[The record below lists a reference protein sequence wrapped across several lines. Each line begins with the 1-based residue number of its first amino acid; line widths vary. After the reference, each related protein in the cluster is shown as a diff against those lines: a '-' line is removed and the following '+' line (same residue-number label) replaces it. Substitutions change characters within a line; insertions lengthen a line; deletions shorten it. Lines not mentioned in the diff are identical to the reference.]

1 MNIAF
6 IPVRGGSKG
15 IPGKNIKL
23 FSGMPLVYWTLSELQ
38 KTDLIHKI
46 ILATDCESIKKTV
59 NSFCLNKVEIFDRSE
74 ENSKDQS
81 STESVIL
88 EYLTKS
94 NIDKENNFMLVQAT
108 SPLTTSENFSEAMH
122 QYTSGKYDSILSC
135 ARIKRFF
142 WSENGVPENY
152 DFNNRPRR
160 QDFKGSLIENGA
172 IYINKV
178 ENILKN
184 HNRISGNI
192 GVYEMPEYTSVEI
205 DEDEDWI
212 IAESL
217 MRKYVLKNDSLSPK
231 IKLFVTDVDGVM
243 TDAGMYYSEN
253 GDELKKFNT
262 HDGMAFQILREKGI
276 KTAIITSEETS
287 IVKRRAKKLKVDYLF
302 QGKKHNGKL
311 EAVKKICVIEGI
323 KLKNVVYI
331 GDDIN
336 CFELLSSV
344 GFPACPYDAL
354 DEIKSIPNIKILNKK
369 GGKGVLREYVNFL
382 IYNQLITR

>member
-6 IPVRGGSKG
+6 IPARGGSKG

-38 KTDLIHKI
+38 KTDLIDKI
-46 ILATDCESIKKTV
+46 ILATDCESIKKIV
-59 NSFCLNKVEIFDRSE
+59 NSFCLDKVEVFDRSE

-94 NIDKENNFMLVQAT
+94 NVDKENNFMLVQAT
-108 SPLTTSENFSEAMH
+108 SPLTTSENFSESIEL
-122 QYTSGKYDSILSC
+122 YKSGKYDSILSC
-135 ARIKRFF
+135 ARTKRFF
-142 WSENGVPENY
+142 WSENGVAENY
-152 DFNNRPRR
+152 DFKNRPRR

-178 ENILKN
+178 KNILKY

-192 GVYEMPEYTSVEI
+192 GVYEMSEYTSVEI
-205 DEDEDWI
+205 DEEEDWI
-212 IAESL
+212 IAESF
-217 MRKYVLKNDSLSPK
+217 MRKFVLKHDSSSSK
-231 IKLFVTDVDGVM
+231 IKLFVSDVDGVM

-287 IVKRRAKKLKVDYLF
+287 IVKRRAEKLKVDYLF

-311 EAVKKICVIEGI
+311 EAVKKICFNEGI
-323 KLKNVVYI
+323 ELKNVVYI

-354 DEIKSIPNIKILNKK
+354 DEIKAIPNIEILNKK
-369 GGKGVLREYVNFL
+369 GGEGVVREYVNFL
-382 IYNQLITR
+382 INNQLLIR

>member
-1 MNIAF
+1 MNLAF
-6 IPVRGGSKG
+6 IPARAGSKG

-23 FSGMPLVYWTLSELQ
+23 FLGMPLVYWTLSELQ

-88 EYLTKS
+88 EYLSKS
-94 NIDKENNFMLVQAT
+94 NVDKENNFMLVQAT
-108 SPLTTSENFSEAMH
+108 SPLTTSENFSEAM
-122 QYTSGKYDSILSC
+122 QLYSSGKYDSILSC
-135 ARIKRFF
+135 ARTKRFF

-160 QDFKGSLIENGA
+160 QDFKGSLVENGA

-217 MRKYVLKNDSLSPK
+217 MRKYFLKNDNLSPK
-231 IKLFVTDVDGVM
+231 IKLFVSDVDGVM

-287 IVKRRAKKLKVDYLF
+287 IVKRRAKKLKVDFLF
-302 QGKKHNGKL
+302 QGKKHKGKL
-311 EAVKKICVIEGI
+311 DAVKKICISEGI
-323 KLKNVVYI
+323 KLKNVAYI
-331 GDDIN
+331 GDDLN
-336 CFELLSSV
+336 CFELLSYV
-344 GFPACPYDAL
+344 GFPACPYDSL

-369 GGKGVLREYVNFL
+369 GGEGVLREYVNFL
-382 IYNQLITR
+382 INNRLITG

>member
-6 IPVRGGSKG
+6 IPARGGSKG

-38 KTDLIHKI
+38 KTDLIDKI
-46 ILATDCESIKKTV
+46 ILATDCESIKKIV
-59 NSFCLNKVEIFDRSE
+59 NSFCLDKVEVFDRSE

-94 NIDKENNFMLVQAT
+94 NVDKENNFMLVQAT
-108 SPLTTSENFSEAMH
+108 SPLTTSENFSESIEL
-122 QYTSGKYDSILSC
+122 YKSGKYDSILSC
-135 ARIKRFF
+135 ARTKRFF
-142 WSENGVPENY
+142 WSENGVAENY
-152 DFNNRPRR
+152 DFKNRPRR

-178 ENILKN
+178 KNILKY

-205 DEDEDWI
+205 DEEEDWI
-212 IAESL
+212 IAESF
-217 MRKYVLKNDSLSPK
+217 MRKFVLKHDSSSSK
-231 IKLFVTDVDGVM
+231 IKLFVSDVDGVM

-287 IVKRRAKKLKVDYLF
+287 IVKRRAEKLKVDYLF

-311 EAVKKICVIEGI
+311 EAVKKICFNEGI
-323 KLKNVVYI
+323 ELKNVVYI

-354 DEIKSIPNIKILNKK
+354 DEIKAIPNIEILNKK
-369 GGKGVLREYVNFL
+369 GGEGVVREYVNFL
-382 IYNQLITR
+382 INNQLLIR